1 MSTRTQNL
9 NLIKPDGNEA
19 LDVTNLNENFQILDN
34 VVPAVG
40 GFVKSGSTVKIGF
53 DMSTYHWHLITIIAP
68 YETAMG
74 AWLVYFT
81 SAGTLFFQELAKGSG
96 ITNVAQD
103 GPFCIKFTF
112 ASGAPSENNKRV
124 NDISF
129 RGAQYLG
136 YNYN

>member
-1 MSTRTQNL
+1 MATRTQNI

-53 DMSTYHWHLITIIAP
+53 DTSTYHWHLITIMTR
-68 YETAMG
+68 YESAMG

-81 SAGTLFFQELAKGSG
+81 SAGTLFFKELAKGSG

-103 GPFCIKFTF
+103 GTFGIKFTF
-112 ASGAPSENNKRV
+112 ASGSPSDNNKQV

-129 RGAQYLG
+129 RGAKYLG
-136 YNYN
+136 YNYD